1 MRTDLA
7 ELPPGLT
14 TTARLAWQ
22 YILERTP
29 VPLAEQLEV
38 AVATDPVASQLSRVL
53 ACSPFVAELCRRQP
67 ALLLDLLGTGELQES
82 LPETAFRAR
91 LQRQLSAEA
100 AEPPVVLRR
109 FRQRHMLRIIWRDF
123 CRLADTRETVRDT
136 SLLAE
141 ACIAEG
147 LELSQRALEARFGTP
162 RARVGGQRQQL
173 IVLAMGKLGARELL
187 PVVIPRN
194 ASDDSRFK
202 FFHRLPEDRY
212 QAFVS
217 VPILSK
223 GEVVGV
229 INVQHKRSKRYG
241 EEKLALLTTIANQVG
256 GAIENARL
264 YDEMRQK
271 ARRLETLSQVS
282 ETVASSRLLE
292 DVLQLIVTMTAQLM
306 SSKISS
312 IMLVDQ
318 DSGEL
323 RIAATQSLSEAYRR
337 KPPLK
342 IGQSMS
348 GRAVKEQ
355 RPIYVPDVTAEGSYF
370 YRDLAKQEGLHSLL
384 TVPML
389 MKERIIGVINVYTS
403 THYVFSD
410 EEVKTLQS
418 IANQAAVAI
427 EHTRLMEK
435 SFEMQEALEVRKLVE
450 RAKGFLMASRGL
462 SEPEAFKLLQRQSMN
477 LRKSMREISEAII
490 LAEELQRATQ

>member
-1 MRTDLA
+1 MATSKALSLQ
-7 ELPPGLT
+7 ELKQVVKERNREIQLLHRMSASIGSSLELGTVLKHIVEVVVEVTKADACLLYLISEKKDELILRASKNPHPRLIGRIAIGLGEGIT
-14 TTARLAWQ
+14 GWVAR
-22 YILERTP
+22 ERT
-29 VPLAEQLEV
+29 
-38 AVATDPVASQLSRVL
+38 
-53 ACSPFVAELCRRQP
+53 
-67 ALLLDLLGTGELQES
+67 
-82 LPETAFRAR
+82 
-91 LQRQLSAEA
+91 
-100 AEPPVVLRR
+100 
-109 FRQRHMLRIIWRDF
+109 
-123 CRLADTRETVRDT
+123 
-136 SLLAE
+136 
-141 ACIAEG
+141 
-147 LELSQRALEARFGTP
+147 
-162 RARVGGQRQQL
+162 
-173 IVLAMGKLGARELL
+173 
-187 PVVIPRN
+187 PVVIPRH
-194 ASDDSRFK
+194 ASDDPRFK

-229 INVQHKRSKRYG
+229 INVQHKRSKRYA

-256 GAIENARL
+256 SAIDNARL

-292 DVLQLIVTMTAQLM
+292 EVLQLIVTMTAQLM

-348 GRAVKEQ
+348 GRAVQEQ
-355 RPIYVPDVTAEGSYF
+355 RPMYIPDVTAEGGYF
-370 YRDLAKQEGLHSLL
+370 YRDLARQEGLHSLL

-389 MKERIIGVINVYTS
+389 MKERTIGVINVYTS
-403 THYVFSD
+403 THYIFSD
-410 EEVKTLQS
+410 EEVKTLQV

-477 LRKSMREISEAII
+477 LRKSMREIAEAMI

>member
-1 MRTDLA
+1 MPSPKALSLQ
-7 ELPPGLT
+7 ELKQVVKERNREIQLLHRISTSIGSS
-14 TTARLAWQ
+14 
-22 YILERTP
+22 LE
-29 VPLAEQLEV
+29 
-38 AVATDPVASQLSRVL
+38 
-53 ACSPFVAELCRRQP
+53 
-67 ALLLDLLGTGELQES
+67 LGTVLKHIVEVVVEVTKADACLLYLISEKKDELILRASKNPHPRLIGRIAIGLGEGI
-82 LPETAFRAR
+82 TGW
-91 LQRQLSAEA
+91 
-100 AEPPVVLRR
+100 V
-109 FRQRHMLRIIWRDF
+109 
-123 CRLADTRETVRDT
+123 
-136 SLLAE
+136 
-141 ACIAEG
+141 
-147 LELSQRALEARFGTP
+147 
-162 RARVGGQRQQL
+162 
-173 IVLAMGKLGARELL
+173 ARERM

-194 ASDDSRFK
+194 ASDDTRFK

-217 VPILSK
+217 VPIMSK

-229 INVQHKRSKRYG
+229 INVQHKRSRRYA

-292 DVLQLIVTMTAQLM
+292 EVLQLIVTMTAQLM

-355 RPIYVPDVTAEGSYF
+355 RPVYVPDVTAEGSYF

-389 MKERIIGVINVYTS
+389 MKDRTIGVINVYTS
-403 THYVFSD
+403 TQHVFSD
-410 EEVKTLQS
+410 EEVKTLQA

-450 RAKGFLMASRGL
+450 RAKGGV
-462 SEPEAFKLLQRQSMN
+462 
-477 LRKSMREISEAII
+477 
-490 LAEELQRATQ
+490 